1 MFTKILLATD
11 GSPNAERALA
21 YARDLAIREKA
32 LVYVVNTFPPVPTQL
47 GSPWYD
53 RRIVSNISKSE
64 KVAKEAAEKLQKAG
78 VDTIV
83 EVLEGPPADAILR
96 VADTQKCDLIIM
108 GTRGHGDLISLILG
122 SVSHRVLSRAHLP
135 VLIVKNGQAKIH

>member
-32 LVYVVNTFPPVPTQL
+32 EVYVVNTFPPVPTQL
-47 GSPWYD
+47 GNPWYD
-53 RRIVSNISKSE
+53 RRIVRNIAKSE
-64 KVAKEAAEKLQKAG
+64 KVAEKAAEKLRKAG
-78 VDTIV
+78 AKAIV

-96 VADTQKCDLIIM
+96 VAEAQKCDLIIM
-108 GTRGHGDLISLILG
+108 GSRGHGELTSLLLG

-135 VLIVKNGQAKIH
+135 ILIVKNGQAKIH

>member
-32 LVYVVNTFPPVPTQL
+32 EVYVVNTFPPVPTQL
-47 GSPWYD
+47 GNPWYD
-53 RRIVSNISKSE
+53 RRIVRNIAKSE
-64 KVAKEAAEKLQKAG
+64 KVAEKAAEKLRKAG
-78 VDTIV
+78 AKAIV

-96 VADTQKCDLIIM
+96 VAEAQKCDLIIM
-108 GTRGHGDLISLILG
+108 GSRGHGELTSLLLG
-122 SVSHRVLSRAHLP
+122 SVSHRVLSHAHVP

>member
-11 GSPNAERALA
+11 GSPNAEKALA

-32 LVYVVNTFPPVPTQL
+32 RVYVVSTFPPVPTQL
-47 GSPWYD
+47 GKPWYD

-64 KVAKEAAEKLQKAG
+64 KVAKAAVEKLRKAG
-78 VDTIV
+78 AEAVV

-108 GTRGHGDLISLILG
+108 GTRGHGDLISLLLG
-122 SVSHRVLSRAHLP
+122 SVSHRVLSQAHVP
-135 VLIVKNGQAKIH
+135 VLIVKNCPAKIH